1 MNTYD
6 LDINNYDEEELCNF
20 LCIEDSLDN
29 ISSSSIIKYTQNFK
43 KMIDSK
49 ELSDKEKNDFF
60 EFIEESKKKLLNF
73 IKKRSPVQLPPTNYN
88 IIQSQNQLSGAD
100 HAVTTN
106 KVVPVVNTYVN
117 PFPDGVINPLERRH
131 FTKVITIDS
140 MFRSNY
146 DSSSSNNFQW
156 SLHQSENRIV
166 SMKLVSVELPIMWYD
181 ISDKLGN
188 NVFHI
193 RVYNVKDS
201 QDTTHTIKIPS
212 GHYGNIDFTNI
223 LNNIFVNTGGGL
235 ENLIVAVNSIT
246 SKTVIRIRHISDP
259 GSISP
264 YDMTSPT
271 YSPLFFYE
279 LIFDYD
285 ITNNNKKEANFNLR
299 KSLGWYM
306 GFRKTRYI
314 VKRDNILI
322 DYITNSDGKRNYEG
336 YISSESSFGS
346 GKGHYIYIEV
356 NDYNKNTI
364 TQTISSNVGDVFIGN
379 DILGRI
385 SIENSSNEIMIN
397 QSDKIFRQRD
407 YLGPVT
413 IRKLNIRLLN
423 RFGDPIDINNNDFS
437 MALELKVLY

>member
-29 ISSSSIIKYTQNFK
+29 VSSSSIIKYTQNFK

-193 RVYNVKDS
+193 RVYNVKDN

-223 LNNIFVNTGGGL
+223 LNNIFVNTGGG
-235 ENLIVAVNSIT
+235 
-246 SKTVIRIRHISDP
+246 
-259 GSISP
+259 
-264 YDMTSPT
+264 
-271 YSPLFFYE
+271 
-279 LIFDYD
+279 
-285 ITNNNKKEANFNLR
+285 
-299 KSLGWYM
+299 
-306 GFRKTRYI
+306 
-314 VKRDNILI
+314 
-322 DYITNSDGKRNYEG
+322 
-336 YISSESSFGS
+336 
-346 GKGHYIYIEV
+346 
-356 NDYNKNTI
+356 
-364 TQTISSNVGDVFIGN
+364 
-379 DILGRI
+379 
-385 SIENSSNEIMIN
+385 
-397 QSDKIFRQRD
+397 
-407 YLGPVT
+407 
-413 IRKLNIRLLN
+413 
-423 RFGDPIDINNNDFS
+423 
-437 MALELKVLY
+437 